1 MIEEVPLETTAFPKL
16 SDEQMT
22 RIERCAKAIP
32 RHFREREPL
41 FRAGDLKLGFFVIA
55 KGEVA
60 IKDPAPVGDGVLAT
74 LQAGHFTG
82 EVADISGSPALVSA
96 EAVVPTDAYEIT
108 AETLRKIVAQCPDL
122 GDIILTAFLARR
134 QLLRTC
140 RLFQGLR
147 VVGSRFSHDTF
158 RVRDFLSRNRIP
170 FVWLDLESD
179 AHLHDLLG
187 SFGLSESDTPVVA
200 FGSTRLFRNPSNAEL
215 AEVLGL
221 HRSLDKKLYDLVIV
235 GGGPSGLA
243 AAVYASSEGLS
254 SLVLERSAPGG
265 QAGISMRIENY
276 LGFPAGITGGELA
289 DRAVLQA
296 EKFGASLSTP
306 SAVIR
311 LAFDEIYPVLH
322 LDDGSSVAARSL
334 LIASGAEYRRLDVPG
349 CNEFEG
355 TGVYYAATQNEA
367 ELCRGNDVIVV
378 GGGNS
383 AGQASVFMAGQAR
396 RVYHLIRGGD
406 LGRSMSSYLARR
418 IEQTPNIDVMT
429 NTVVSRMRGD
439 TELRSVDVENTRAG
453 SRLSLQVAALFCFIG
468 AVPHT
473 SWLDGVIDTDSHGFV
488 LTGTSVPP
496 ESGEVRREPFLLETN
511 HRGVFAAGDV
521 RAGSIKRVASAV
533 GEGAMAVQFVHE
545 HFKHV

>member
-1 MIEEVPLETTAFPKL
+1 
-16 SDEQMT
+16 
-22 RIERCAKAIP
+22 
-32 RHFREREPL
+32 
-41 FRAGDLKLGFFVIA
+41 
-55 KGEVA
+55 
-60 IKDPAPVGDGVLAT
+60 LAT

-82 EVADISGSPALVSA
+82 EVSDISGSPALVSA
-96 EAVVPTDAYEIT
+96 EAVAPTDAYEIN

-122 GDIILTAFLARR
+122 GDIILRAFLARR

-140 RLFQGLR
+140 RLFHGLR

-179 AHLHDLLG
+179 AHLYDLLQ
-187 SFGLSESDTPVVA
+187 SFGVSARETPVVA
-200 FGSTRLFRNPSNAEL
+200 FGSSRLLRNPSNAEL

-221 HRSLDKKLYDLVIV
+221 HRPLEKLYDLVIV

-296 EKFGASLSTP
+296 EKFGAALSTP
-306 SAVIR
+306 SAVER

-349 CNEFEG
+349 CTDFEG

-367 ELCRGNDVIVV
+367 ELSRGRDVIVV

-396 RVYHLIRGGD
+396 RVYHLIRGAD
-406 LGRSMSSYLARR
+406 LGKSMSSYLAQR
-418 IEQTPNIDVMT
+418 IEQTPNIEILT
-429 NTVVSRMRGD
+429 NTVVASMRGD
-439 TELRSVDVENTRAG
+439 TELRSVEIENTRTGA
-453 SRLSLQVAALFCFIG
+453 RRSLEVAALFCFIG

-473 SWLDGVIDTDSHGFV
+473 GWLSGAIDTDSHGFV
-488 LTGTSVPP
+488 RTGTTVPP
-496 ESGEVRREPFLLETN
+496 EPGEVRREPFLLETN

-521 RAGSIKRVASAV
+521 RSGSIKRVASAV

-545 HFKHV
+545 HFKQA